1 MELCVLIPDEL
12 SLTVNNVI
20 AKIDKAM
27 CTIVSNMRITKGTR
41 FKPMQGTIRY
51 VKVNLTVI
59 LLDCFF
65 FVLFSKLSSHKCDVC
80 IGFYWKMIY
89 LWLFQVLKS

>member
-20 AKIDKAM
+20 PKIDKAM

-65 FVLFSKLSSHKCDVC
+65 FLLFC
-80 IGFYWKMIY
+80 
-89 LWLFQVLKS
+89 LWFQSYHHINVMFALDFIER